1 MVYVVGTTIWV
12 GSCANELV
20 KSIMKILG
28 LKDNWI
34 LVAEKFIGT
43 ILFTIELCQWFKYFI

>member
-43 ILFTIELCQWFKYFI
+43 ILFTIELCQWLKYFI